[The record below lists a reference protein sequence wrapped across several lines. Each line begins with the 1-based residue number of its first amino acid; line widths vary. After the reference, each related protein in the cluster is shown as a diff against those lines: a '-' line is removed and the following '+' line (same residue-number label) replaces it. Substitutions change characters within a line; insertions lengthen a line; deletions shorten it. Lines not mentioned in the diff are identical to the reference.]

1 MAYSMMVDE
10 YNELIRQQ
18 VSASADAEES
28 GVSNEMESKL
38 EQWKER
44 ADEYSHKFSALAE
57 GGIGELA
64 GMSGLK
70 NTYSKFTETRKKFK
84 KFMGDGENADQVNPA
99 GSTLNPAQALD
110 KLTSGELSDLI
121 PQSSKDAVGNLVNAV
136 KSVKQKVVDTVS
148 KAPDLARATITD
160 PAKAGAVAVKDSSL
174 GDVNLSADDLDDI
187 VRRNLADVNEGV
199 GREAGALVQN
209 VHGINYGKTGAGADL
224 IADAQ
229 QSTSFS
235 APANLRQS
243 LRAVQGEVSGAVKTS
258 ASQPIDVGRLG
269 VKATAK
275 EFDARTEPVAQGIMQ
290 QGANPPNA
298 LYLQIESA
306 QSKLKETFQQLPS
319 EDRARVI
326 KAQGRGELP
335 QESLS
340 DLQNLQ
346 SQFDER
352 LSSIAEQRSGVS
364 DLLGSV
370 AQSDKSAQ
378 VQATADVKPP
388 STEIIAGQKD
398 AGVGAV
404 AETNID
410 DAVRGGQELVSAGKE
425 AVETAGD
432 VGKTALKEA
441 GESIGEK
448 IGAEELA
455 GSTLGV
461 VGEAIGSVA
470 GIFTAVD
477 GLIHLFHHKQSALP
491 QVRSVGDMAP
501 EINTSVTS
509 KFSSAIPTIDSAQ
522 EVSGAIASF

>member
-1 MAYSMMVDE
+1 MMVDE

-84 KFMGDGENADQVNPA
+84 KFMGDGENAYQVNPA

-275 EFDARTEPVAQGIMQ
+275 EFDARTEPVSQGIMQ

-298 LYLQIESA
+298 LDLQIESA

-326 KAQGRGELP
+326 KHRGEANYHKKVYLIYNLYNL
-335 QESLS
+335 SLTK
-340 DLQNLQ
+340 DFQVLQN
-346 SQFDER
+346 
-352 LSSIAEQRSGVS
+352 
-364 DLLGSV
+364 
-370 AQSDKSAQ
+370 
-378 VQATADVKPP
+378 
-388 STEIIAGQKD
+388 
-398 AGVGAV
+398 
-404 AETNID
+404 
-410 DAVRGGQELVSAGKE
+410 KE
-425 AVETAGD
+425 AVSVIYLE
-432 VGKTALKEA
+432 VLHRVISRHRFRQPLMSNHHLLKSLQGNKMRVSEPSLRQILMMLLEA
-441 GESIGEK
+441 DRSWCLLVKRLLKLLVI
-448 IGAEELA
+448 LA
-455 GSTLGV
+455 
-461 VGEAIGSVA
+461 
-470 GIFTAVD
+470 
-477 GLIHLFHHKQSALP
+477 KQH
-491 QVRSVGDMAP
+491 
-501 EINTSVTS
+501 
-509 KFSSAIPTIDSAQ
+509 
-522 EVSGAIASF
+522 

>member
-1 MAYSMMVDE
+1 MI
-10 YNELIRQQ
+10 L
-18 VSASADAEES
+18 
-28 GVSNEMESKL
+28 L
-38 EQWKER
+38 E
-44 ADEYSHKFSALAE
+44 
-57 GGIGELA
+57 
-64 GMSGLK
+64 K
-70 NTYSKFTETRKKFK
+70 N
-84 KFMGDGENADQVNPA
+84 
-99 GSTLNPAQALD
+99 
-110 KLTSGELSDLI
+110 LT
-121 PQSSKDAVGNLVNAV
+121 
-136 KSVKQKVVDTVS
+136 
-148 KAPDLARATITD
+148 
-160 PAKAGAVAVKDSSL
+160 
-174 GDVNLSADDLDDI
+174 
-187 VRRNLADVNEGV
+187 DVNEGV

-235 APANLRQS
+235 APANLRSS
-243 LRAVQGEVSGAVKTS
+243 LRAVQGEVGGAVKTTPS
-258 ASQPIDVGRLG
+258 APIDVGRIG
-269 VKATAK
+269 VKASAK
-275 EFDARTEPVAQGIMQ
+275 EFDARTEPVSQGIMQ
-290 QGANPPNA
+290 QGANPPSA
-298 LYLQIESA
+298 LDLQIESA
-306 QSKLKETFQQLPS
+306 QAKLKDTFKQLPP

-352 LSSIAEQRSGVS
+352 LSQQRVGG
-364 DLLGSV
+364 LLGDIEQGGRSV
-370 AQSDKSAQ
+370 TAQ
-378 VQATADVKPP
+378 VQATKDVKPP
-388 STEIIAGQKD
+388 STEIIAGQED

-410 DAVRGGQELVSAGKE
+410 EAVRGGTELVSAGKE

-432 VGKTALKEA
+432 IGKTALKE
-441 GESIGEK
+441 GVESIGEK

-461 VGEAIGSVA
+461 VGEAIASVG

-477 GLIHLFHHKQSALP
+477 GLIHLFHHKQSSLP
-491 QVRSVGDMAP
+491 QVRSVGNMAP

>member
-1 MAYSMMVDE
+1 
-10 YNELIRQQ
+10 
-18 VSASADAEES
+18 
-28 GVSNEMESKL
+28 
-38 EQWKER
+38 
-44 ADEYSHKFSALAE
+44 
-57 GGIGELA
+57 
-64 GMSGLK
+64 MS
-70 NTYSKFTETRKKFK
+70 E
-84 KFMGDGENADQVNPA
+84 V
-99 GSTLNPAQALD
+99 
-110 KLTSGELSDLI
+110 
-121 PQSSKDAVGNLVNAV
+121 
-136 KSVKQKVVDTVS
+136 
-148 KAPDLARATITD
+148 
-160 PAKAGAVAVKDSSL
+160 
-174 GDVNLSADDLDDI
+174 
-187 VRRNLADVNEGV
+187 
-199 GREAGALVQN
+199 
-209 VHGINYGKTGAGADL
+209 VHGISFGKTGSGADL

-229 QSTSFS
+229 ESTSFS
-235 APANLRQS
+235 APANLRSS
-243 LRAVQGEVSGAVKTS
+243 LRAVQGEVGGAVKTTPS
-258 ASQPIDVGRLG
+258 APIDVGRIG

-275 EFDARTEPVAQGIMQ
+275 EFDARTRPPPALAEGIMQ
-290 QGANPPNA
+290 QGVNPPSA
-298 LYLQIESA
+298 LDLQIESA
-306 QSKLKETFQQLPS
+306 QAKLKDTFKQLPP

-352 LSSIAEQRSGVS
+352 LSSLAQQREGVG
-364 DLLGSV
+364 DLLGGIEQGGRSV
-370 AQSDKSAQ
+370 TAQ
-378 VQATADVKPP
+378 VQATKDVKPP
-388 STEIIAGQKD
+388 STEIIAGQQD
-398 AGVGAV
+398 ASVGAV

-410 DAVRGGQELVSAGKE
+410 EAVRGGQELVSAGKE

-477 GLIHLFHHKQSALP
+477 GLIHLFHHKQAPLP
-491 QVRSVGDMAP
+491 EVRSVGNMTP